1 MSILARALMLVFLMA
16 ATGHAQQQTGAQQ
29 ACINSY
35 NKAALRLARARA
47 QSFNACLLEAAARK
61 RNVETCYTFDPDGK
75 IAAALAKLVQAD
87 GTRCATAPDFGHG
100 ALAPAAGAA
109 SAETTD
115 LLRQLHV
122 VLPPAAPA
130 STPACLEAVDD
141 WAEKLLQAKVKAF
154 VRCKKAGLAAGTVS
168 SPETL
173 SACLD
178 AAKLAANT
186 KIAKLVGA
194 AEKVAAKSCPYSS
207 YLAGCSDQSPAGI
220 AACMDRVADCRAC
233 KFTSGVDGTTTDC
246 DTFDDGAGNDSC
258 PDACGNGAVGSGLP
272 EWQAEACDDANFING
287 DGCDYNCTV
296 SGCGNGVVAAGEFC
310 DQTRGRCAGGVL
322 DGAPCERNEQCEG
335 GICTSC
341 PPGGCSNDCSA
352 CGAGTCCD
360 TRFGCLFS
368 YGDLSCSEVAGTP
381 VPCDSPGCQYSGT
394 CCKNLF
400 LDWGGCHSDP
410 NVLANCTNWGGH
422 FAPCSECTPCCAFDG
437 YCTSWDRFVCEEYE
451 GTAVDCSQ
459 CWMP

>member
-1 MSILARALMLVFLMA
+1 
-16 ATGHAQQQTGAQQ
+16 
-29 ACINSY
+29 
-35 NKAALRLARARA
+35 
-47 QSFNACLLEAAARK
+47 
-61 RNVETCYTFDPDGK
+61 
-75 IAAALAKLVQAD
+75 VQAD
-87 GTRCATAPDFGHG
+87 GTRCAIAPDFGHG

-109 SAETTD
+109 SAETID

-141 WAEKLLQAKVKAF
+141 WAEKLLQTKVKAF

-168 SPETL
+168 SAETL

-178 AAKLAANT
+178 AAKSVANT
-186 KIAKLVGA
+186 KIAKLVSA
-194 AEKVAAKSCPYSS
+194 AGKAAAKSCPYSS
-207 YLAGCSDQSPAGI
+207 YLRACSDQSPAGI

-233 KFTSGVDGTTTDC
+233 KLAGGIDGTTTDC
-246 DTFDDGAGNDSC
+246 DTFDDGAANDSC

-352 CGAGTCCD
+352 CGAGICCD
-360 TRFGCLFS
+360 TSIRLLVLVRRPELLRSSRNARGLRQPW
-368 YGDLSCSEVAGTP
+368 LSVLRDVLQELVPGLGRLSQRSQRARELHELGRPFRTVQRMHALLRVRRVLHVVGSVRLRRVRRHARRLLAVLDAVRAGARARLRVDGQILGAMIRRRVA
-381 VPCDSPGCQYSGT
+381 
-394 CCKNLF
+394 
-400 LDWGGCHSDP
+400 
-410 NVLANCTNWGGH
+410 
-422 FAPCSECTPCCAFDG
+422 
-437 YCTSWDRFVCEEYE
+437 
-451 GTAVDCSQ
+451 
-459 CWMP
+459 